1 MKDERQKKTERK
13 KTLIDVIRSVLERCG
28 ASEAVT
34 SEAGTSEG
42 VTSEAGTSEGVTFEA
57 VTFDE
62 EMSFLLGAYNFKDQ
76 LYVYEDALRVY
87 QRAQNALS
95 PVREVYEGK

>member
-1 MKDERQKKTERK
+1 M
-13 KTLIDVIRSVLERCG
+13 IRSVLERCG
-28 ASEAVT
+28 ASEAV
-34 SEAGTSEG
+34 TSEG

-87 QRAQNALS
+87 QRAQNAFS
-95 PVREVYEGK
+95 PLREILEGKRVSFCLFCASLQQ